1 MSRTSTA
8 EQTRAYAQRFTKL
21 LFRPFGQSG
30 WLCSQAGFGGYR
42 IHYALEEHRKALR
55 KALLAGINII
65 DTSSN
70 YGDGASEQLIGEV
83 LQEIIE
89 QGTWPREAFIIVS
102 KAGYLQGQNYRNS
115 QQRKGEGKTW
125 PDLVEY
131 SPGLEHCIHPDFLAD
146 QIDQSLKR
154 LQLSAIDVYLLHNPE
169 YYLSWAK
176 QLNIPV
182 TEARQEYYRRIE
194 RAFVHLETEVRH
206 GRIHYY
212 GISSNTFPALSDDAR
227 FTCLETVWNIAA
239 SIRPGHHFRV
249 VQMPF
254 NLLEHQAVTT
264 INQPS
269 MQSVLEFARQKKLA
283 VLINRPLNAYCRRR
297 LFRLSDIS
305 AGLPVPMGET
315 EKQLQELI
323 RLENRFDRELIDTF
337 ELEPNT
343 KKTVSELFA
352 TGSYLA
358 VNWQKLG
365 PYQQWLESQAYYVV
379 ERINQG
385 MQILTAYP
393 QLNDEQKR
401 WIDDYIETF
410 NAALDGLTALLH
422 REAARQTEAFK
433 KEITGIRPE
442 WDSIPK
448 LSHRALHA
456 LRGTPGVTSVLVGM
470 RHPDYVDDVL
480 EELIRP
486 LTGEYAAEF
495 WLNLKEQLKGW
506 MMEK

>member
-1 MSRTSTA
+1 MSHTATA
-8 EQTRAYAQRFTKL
+8 EQTRAYAQHFSN
-21 LFRPFGQSG
+21 LFFNSFGQSG
-30 WLCSQAGFGGYR
+30 WLCSQAGFGAYR
-42 IHYALEEHRKALR
+42 IHRSVEEHRNALR
-55 KALLAGINII
+55 KALLSGINVI

-83 LQEIIE
+83 LQDIIQ
-89 QGTWPREAFIIVS
+89 QGTWPRQAFVIIS
-102 KAGYLQGQNYRNS
+102 KAGYLQGQNYQNS
-115 QQRKGEGKTW
+115 QQLKGEGKPW

-131 SPGLEHCIHPDFLAD
+131 SPGLEHCIHPDFIVE

-154 LQLSAIDVYLLHNPE
+154 LQLSTIDVYLLHNPE
-169 YYLSWAK
+169 YYLSWAQ

-182 TEARQEYYRRIE
+182 AEARREYYHRIE
-194 RAFVHLETEVRH
+194 TAFVHLEKEVRR
-206 GRIHYY
+206 GRIHFY
-212 GISSNTFPALSDDAR
+212 GISSNTFPASSDDAS

-249 VQMPF
+249 VQMPL
-254 NLLEHQAVTT
+254 NLLEHQAVTA

-269 MQSVLEFARQKKLA
+269 MQSVLEFAGKKKLA
-283 VLINRPLNAYCRRR
+283 VLINRPLNAYTQRR
-297 LFRLSDIS
+297 LFRLSDLP
-305 AGLPVPMGET
+305 AGLLVSTDET
-315 EKQLQELI
+315 EKQLHELI
-323 RLENRFDRELIDTF
+323 RLEDHFDRELIDTF
-337 ELEPNT
+337 ELEPAA

-365 PYQQWLESQAYYVV
+365 PYQQWLESQARYMV

-393 QLNDEQKR
+393 HLNEQQKR
-401 WIDDYIETF
+401 WIDDYIDTF

-422 REAARQTEAFK
+422 RKAARQAEAFK
-433 KEITGIRPE
+433 KEIAGIDSG
-442 WDSIPK
+442 WDAIPK
-448 LSHRALHA
+448 LSHKALHA
-456 LRGTPGVTSVLVGM
+456 LRGTPGVTSVLIGM

-480 EELIRP
+480 EELHQP
-486 LTGEYAAEF
+486 LKEEYAAEF

-506 MMEK
+506 KMDK